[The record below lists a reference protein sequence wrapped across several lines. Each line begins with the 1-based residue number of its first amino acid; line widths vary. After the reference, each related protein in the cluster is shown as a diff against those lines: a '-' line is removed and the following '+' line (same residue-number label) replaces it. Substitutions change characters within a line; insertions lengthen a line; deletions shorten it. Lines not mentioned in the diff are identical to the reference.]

1 MGTISILLRK
11 PPYGCAEAAEAIR
24 HALGG
29 TAEEMSV
36 NLILVD
42 GGVNAARRGQD
53 PADTGYL
60 NVGEGVTDCIGM
72 GASVYADADSLAGEQ
87 VAPGELIEGVTP
99 AGCNRIASLIRESD
113 TVMIF

>member
-1 MGTISILLRK
+1 MGTMSILLRR

-29 TAEEMSV
+29 IAEEMSV

-53 PADTGYL
+53 PADSGYL
-60 NVGEGVTDCIGM
+60 NAGEGVADCIDM
-72 GASVYADADSLAGEQ
+72 GASVYADSGSLTEERVVSA
-87 VAPGELIEGVTP
+87 ELIEGVAP
-99 AGCNRIASLIRESD
+99 AGSEMIASLLKGSD

>member
-1 MGTISILLRK
+1 MGTISIILRK
-11 PPYGCAEAAEAIR
+11 PPYGCVEAAEAIR

-29 TAEEMSV
+29 IGEEMSV

-53 PADTGYL
+53 PGDTGFL
-60 NVGEGVTDCIGM
+60 NAGEGITDCIDM
-72 GASVYADADSLAGEQ
+72 GASVFADADSLVKER
-87 VAPGELIEGVTP
+87 VESGELLEGATP
-99 AGCNRIASLIRESD
+99 INSGKIASLLKGSD

>member
-1 MGTISILLRK
+1 MGTMSILLRR

-29 TAEEMSV
+29 IGEEMSV

-60 NVGEGVTDCIGM
+60 NAGEGVTDCIDM
-72 GASVYADADSLAGEQ
+72 GASVYADADSLTGER
-87 VAPGELIEGVTP
+87 VATGELIEGVTP
-99 AGCNRIASLIRESD
+99 ASCERIASLLKESD